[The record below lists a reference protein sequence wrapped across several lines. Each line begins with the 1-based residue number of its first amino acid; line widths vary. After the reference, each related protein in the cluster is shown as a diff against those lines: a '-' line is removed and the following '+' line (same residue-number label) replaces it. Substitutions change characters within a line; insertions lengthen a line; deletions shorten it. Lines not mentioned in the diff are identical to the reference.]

1 MAEIN
6 LPYNSTGRVAY
17 RSNLDSS
24 IVNEIFRKSD
34 ENDRYIM
41 KLINAIMGKNA
52 QWSAVITYN
61 KYDIVG
67 TGKDIYMSKRDS
79 NLNKVVT
86 NADWWE
92 KIDVGSLDVSD
103 QLTKYALK
111 EELPEWV
118 VSETEPTSKDKI
130 WIKPT
135 ASNELTELIET
146 LKSLLAPEL
155 QTLPIGAY
163 INYPTQRVIPAGFLI
178 ADGRSLKKSE
188 YPELFNVLGYVY
200 GGSGENFNLPNFSD
214 GKFMRSIGGNAAG
227 LGVVQQDAIDVNGL
241 QLRSLVTDNAGNR
254 NTYGTTSSQEYRG
267 VAYTYSNT
275 GAEIGYKSVAGKE
288 DKPIFATSK
297 PANETRPLNMSVVV
311 LIKAKD
317 VISPSAGQID
327 KTIVATEAKLG
338 VVKLKNSITAQ
349 QEDAAVTEKA
359 VKDLFSQIDLKCV
372 ARVTFSGQGSI
383 KITDSKNISTI
394 TKNGTGDY
402 TLNFITPMKDTNYYI
417 LTSVEPFN
425 TAGPNHVAHHQYL
438 GIKTDSVRIITGYGS
453 TQFADELRVQVLIF
467 SAN

>member
-6 LPYNSTGRVAY
+6 LPYNNTGRVAY

-135 ASNELTELIET
+135 ASNELTELVET
-146 LKSLLAPEL
+146 LKRLLAPEL
-155 QTLPIGAY
+155 QTLPIGSY

-178 ADGRSLKKSE
+178 ADGRSLKKAE
-188 YPELFNVLGYVY
+188 YTELFDIIGHTY
-200 GGSGENFNLPNFSD
+200 GGSGDNFSLPNFSD
-214 GKFMRSIGGNAAG
+214 GKFMRSIGGNAAA
-227 LGVVQQDAIDVNGL
+227 LGVIQQDAFQGHFHRWSDNPSTLGWAYNLQGNTSNRPGNRDTNQSPITQPMSDGVNGEP
-241 QLRSLVTDNAGNR
+241 RT
-254 NTYGTTSSQEYRG
+254 
-267 VAYTYSNT
+267 
-275 GAEIGYKSVAGKE
+275 
-288 DKPIFATSK
+288 
-297 PANETRPLNMSVVV
+297 ANETRPLNMSVVV

-327 KTIVATEAKLG
+327 KTIIATEAKAG

-359 VKDLFSQIDLKCV
+359 VKDFV
-372 ARVTFSGQGSI
+372 
-383 KITDSKNISTI
+383 NSTI
-394 TKNGTGDY
+394 TDNYVKLLGGFIMQWGKREAPNNTGK
-402 TLNFITPMKDTNYYI
+402 TIFPIA
-417 LTSVEPFN
+417 F
-425 TAGPNHVAHHQYL
+425 PNKCLHIMINQ
-438 GIKTDSVRIITGYGS
+438 YGS
-453 TQFADELRVQVLIF
+453 AAAAQPSNEQYVQDRDNAGFTRGMNTWSFYWVAF
-467 SAN
+467 GY

>member
-111 EELPEWV
+111 EELPEWI
-118 VSETEPTSKDKI
+118 VSDTEPQSKDKI

-135 ASNELTELIET
+135 ASNELTELVET
-146 LKSLLAPEL
+146 LKRLLAPEL
-155 QTLPIGAY
+155 QTLPIGSY

-188 YPELFNVLGYVY
+188 YPELFNVLGYIY

-227 LGVVQQDAIDVNGL
+227 LGVVQQDAFQGHYHKWRD
-241 QLRSLVTDNAGNR
+241 ST
-254 NTYGTTSSQEYRG
+254 
-267 VAYTYSNT
+267 
-275 GAEIGYKSVAGKE
+275 SVAGWNYN
-288 DKPIFATSK
+288 IVGNTSNHFGNRDNISAVAEPK
-297 PANETRPLNMSVVV
+297 SDGINGEPRTANETRPLNMSVVV

-327 KTIVATEAKLG
+327 KSIVATEAKAG

-359 VKDLFSQIDLKCV
+359 VSDLVETK
-372 ARVTFSGQGSI
+372 TNGSI
-383 KITDSKNISTI
+383 TDNYVKLPGGFIMQWGKREAPNNQGKTIFPIAFPNKCLHVMIT
-394 TKNGTGDY
+394 
-402 TLNFITPMKDTNYYI
+402 
-417 LTSVEPFN
+417 
-425 TAGPNHVAHHQYL
+425 Q
-438 GIKTDSVRIITGYGS
+438 YGS
-453 TQFADELRVQVLIF
+453 DYAQPSNEQYVENKDNAGFTRIMNSWHFYWIAF
-467 SAN
+467 GY

>member
-118 VSETEPTSKDKI
+118 VSETEPQSKDKI

-135 ASNELTELIET
+135 ASNELTELVET
-146 LKSLLAPEL
+146 LKRLLAPEL
-155 QTLPIGAY
+155 QTLPIGSY

-178 ADGRSLKKSE
+178 ADGRSLKKTE
-188 YPELFNVLGYVY
+188 YPELFNVLGYLY

-227 LGVVQQDAIDVNGL
+227 LGVVQQDAFQGHFHKWRD
-241 QLRSLVTDNAGNR
+241 ST
-254 NTYGTTSSQEYRG
+254 
-267 VAYTYSNT
+267 
-275 GAEIGYKSVAGKE
+275 SVAGWTYNAVGNTSNHFGTR
-288 DKPIFATSK
+288 DNSSPIAEPKSDGVNGEPRT
-297 PANETRPLNMSVVV
+297 ANETRPLNMSVVV

-327 KTIVATEAKLG
+327 KTIIATEAKAG

-359 VKDLFSQIDLKCV
+359 VKEFV
-372 ARVTFSGQGSI
+372 
-383 KITDSKNISTI
+383 NSTI
-394 TKNGTGDY
+394 TDNYVKLPGG
-402 TLNFITPMKDTNYYI
+402 FIMQWGKR
-417 LTSVEPFN
+417 E
-425 TAGPNHVAHHQYL
+425 APNNQ
-438 GIKTDSVRIITGYGS
+438 GKTIFPIAFPNKCLHIMINQYGS
-453 TQFADELRVQVLIF
+453 AAAQPSNEQYVQDRDNAGFTRGMNTWSFYWVAF
-467 SAN
+467 GY

>member
-135 ASNELTELIET
+135 ASNELTELVET
-146 LKSLLAPEL
+146 LKRLLAPEL

-214 GKFMRSIGGNAAG
+214 GKFMRSIGGNAAS
-227 LGVVQQDAIDVNGL
+227 LGVVQQDAFQGHFHKWKDSTTEAGWAYNLTGNTSNKPGTRDNISSIAEPKTDGVNGEP
-241 QLRSLVTDNAGNR
+241 RT
-254 NTYGTTSSQEYRG
+254 
-267 VAYTYSNT
+267 
-275 GAEIGYKSVAGKE
+275 
-288 DKPIFATSK
+288 
-297 PANETRPLNMSVVV
+297 ANETRPLNMSVVV

-327 KTIVATEAKLG
+327 KTIVATEAKAG

-359 VKDLFSQIDLKCV
+359 VSDLFSQIDLKCV

-383 KITDSKNISTI
+383 KIVDSKNISTI
-394 TKNGTGDY
+394 TKNGAGDY

-417 LTSVEPFN
+417 LTSLEPFN
-425 TAGPNHVAHHQYL
+425 TAGPNHVAHPQYL
-438 GIKTDSVRIITGYGS
+438 GIKTDSLRIITGYGS
-453 TQFADELRVQVLIF
+453 TQFSDELRVQVLIF

>member
-135 ASNELTELIET
+135 ASNELTELVET
-146 LKSLLAPEL
+146 LKRLLAPEL

-227 LGVVQQDAIDVNGL
+227 LGVTQQDAIRNIQGRVNTDRAQITSSNGVFKGPLISAGAGVNGSTL
-241 QLRSLVTDNAGNR
+241 GIGRDFDFDASRVVPT
-254 NTYGTTSSQEYRG
+254 
-267 VAYTYSNT
+267 
-275 GAEIGYKSVAGKE
+275 AEE
-288 DKPIFATSK
+288 
-297 PANETRPLNMSVVV
+297 NRPLNMSVVV

-327 KTIVATEAKLG
+327 KSIVATEVKAG

-359 VKDLFSQIDLKCV
+359 VREFLGDKTINENYVKLPGGFIMQWGKREAPNSSGKTIFPIAFPHKCLHVMINQFGSAAAQATNEQYVDNKDNTGFTRLMNTWSFYWV
-372 ARVTFSGQGSI
+372 AF
-383 KITDSKNISTI
+383 
-394 TKNGTGDY
+394 
-402 TLNFITPMKDTNYYI
+402 
-417 LTSVEPFN
+417 
-425 TAGPNHVAHHQYL
+425 
-438 GIKTDSVRIITGYGS
+438 GY
-453 TQFADELRVQVLIF
+453 
-467 SAN
+467 

>member
-146 LKSLLAPEL
+146 LKRLLAPEL
-155 QTLPIGAY
+155 QTLPIGSY

-188 YPELFNVLGYVY
+188 YPELFNVLGYIY

-214 GKFMRSIGGNAAG
+214 GKFMRSIGGNAAS

-241 QLRSLVTDNAGNR
+241 QLRSLVTDNVGNR

-297 PANETRPLNMSVVV
+297 PANETRPYNMSVVV

-327 KTIVATEAKLG
+327 KSIVATEAKAG

-359 VKDLFSQIDLKCV
+359 VREYIGDKTINENYTKLPGGFILQWGKREAPNNQGKTIFPIAFPNKCLHIMIN
-372 ARVTFSGQGSI
+372 Q
-383 KITDSKNISTI
+383 
-394 TKNGTGDY
+394 
-402 TLNFITPMKDTNYYI
+402 
-417 LTSVEPFN
+417 
-425 TAGPNHVAHHQYL
+425 
-438 GIKTDSVRIITGYGS
+438 YGS
-453 TQFADELRVQVLIF
+453 SAAQPSNEQYVQDRDNAGFTRGMNTWSFYWVAF
-467 SAN
+467 GY

>member
-52 QWSAVITYN
+52 QWSTVITYN

-135 ASNELTELIET
+135 ASNELTEITELVET
-146 LKSLLAPEL
+146 LKRLLAPEL

-188 YPELFNVLGYVY
+188 YLELFNVLGYVY

-227 LGVVQQDAIDVNGL
+227 LGVVQQDAFQGHFHKWKDSTTVVGWTYNAAGNTSNHFGNRDNDSAVAEPKTDGVNGEP
-241 QLRSLVTDNAGNR
+241 RT
-254 NTYGTTSSQEYRG
+254 
-267 VAYTYSNT
+267 
-275 GAEIGYKSVAGKE
+275 
-288 DKPIFATSK
+288 
-297 PANETRPLNMSVVV
+297 ANETRPLNMSVVV

-327 KTIVATEAKLG
+327 KTIVATEAKAG

-359 VKDLFSQIDLKCV
+359 VREYIGDKTVNENYTKLPGGFIIQWGKREAPNNQGKTIFPIVFPQKC
-372 ARVTFSGQGSI
+372 
-383 KITDSKNISTI
+383 
-394 TKNGTGDY
+394 
-402 TLNFITPMKDTNYYI
+402 L
-417 LTSVEPFN
+417 
-425 TAGPNHVAHHQYL
+425 HVMINQ
-438 GIKTDSVRIITGYGS
+438 YGS
-453 TQFADELRVQVLIF
+453 ASAQPSNEQYVQDRDNAGFTRGMNTWSFYWVAF
-467 SAN
+467 GY

>member
-6 LPYNSTGRVAY
+6 LPYNNTGRVAY

-135 ASNELTELIET
+135 ASNELTELVET
-146 LKSLLAPEL
+146 LKRLLAPEL

-241 QLRSLVTDNAGNR
+241 QLRSLVTDNVGNR

-275 GAEIGYKSVAGKE
+275 GAEIAYKSVAGKE

-327 KTIVATEAKLG
+327 KTIVATEAKAG

-359 VKDLFSQIDLKCV
+359 VAEAIEANKGIGVGQTWQDVKDQRQAGITYTNTTGRPIMVCIQATMNYGV
-372 ARVTFSGQGSI
+372 ATCPIFV
-383 KITDSKNISTI
+383 D
-394 TKNGTGDY
+394 
-402 TLNFITPMKDTNYYI
+402 
-417 LTSVEPFN
+417 
-425 TAGPNHVAHHQYL
+425 
-438 GIKTDSVRIITGYGS
+438 GIKVGEVWEHHAVNKVDNITFIVPNGS
-453 TQFADELRVQVLIF
+453 TYKADLTIGINTISIWSELR
-467 SAN
+467 

>member
-135 ASNELTELIET
+135 ASNELTELVET
-146 LKSLLAPEL
+146 LKRLLAPEL

-200 GGSGENFNLPNFSD
+200 GGSGENFNIPNFSD
-214 GKFMRSIGGNAAG
+214 GKFMRSIGGNAAS
-227 LGVVQQDAIDVNGL
+227 LGVVQQDAFQGHYHKWRD
-241 QLRSLVTDNAGNR
+241 ST
-254 NTYGTTSSQEYRG
+254 
-267 VAYTYSNT
+267 
-275 GAEIGYKSVAGKE
+275 SVAGW
-288 DKPIFATSK
+288 IYNIVGNTSNYFGNRDNSSAVAEPK
-297 PANETRPLNMSVVV
+297 SDGVNGEPRTANETRPLNMSVVV

-327 KTIVATEAKLG
+327 KSIVATEAKAG

-359 VKDLFSQIDLKCV
+359 VREFAGTTVTDNYVKLPGGFIIQWGKREAPNNSGKTIFPIAFPNKCLHIMIN
-372 ARVTFSGQGSI
+372 Q
-383 KITDSKNISTI
+383 
-394 TKNGTGDY
+394 
-402 TLNFITPMKDTNYYI
+402 
-417 LTSVEPFN
+417 
-425 TAGPNHVAHHQYL
+425 
-438 GIKTDSVRIITGYGS
+438 YGS
-453 TQFADELRVQVLIF
+453 AAAQPSNEQYVQDRDNAGFTRSMNTWSFYWVAF
-467 SAN
+467 GY

>member
-135 ASNELTELIET
+135 ASNELTELVET
-146 LKSLLAPEL
+146 LKRLLAPEL

-188 YPELFNVLGYVY
+188 YSELFNVLGYIY

-227 LGVVQQDAIDVNGL
+227 LGVVQQDAFQGHYHKWRD
-241 QLRSLVTDNAGNR
+241 ST
-254 NTYGTTSSQEYRG
+254 
-267 VAYTYSNT
+267 
-275 GAEIGYKSVAGKE
+275 SVAGWVYSLVGN
-288 DKPIFATSK
+288 TSNHFGNRDNASAVAEPK
-297 PANETRPLNMSVVV
+297 SDGVNGEPRTANETRPLNMSVVV

-327 KTIVATEAKLG
+327 KTIIATEAKAG
-338 VVKLKNSITAQ
+338 VVKLKNSVTAQ

-359 VKDLFSQIDLKCV
+359 VRDFVGTTVTDNYVKLPGGFIMQWGKREAPNNQGKTIFPIAFPNKC
-372 ARVTFSGQGSI
+372 
-383 KITDSKNISTI
+383 
-394 TKNGTGDY
+394 
-402 TLNFITPMKDTNYYI
+402 L
-417 LTSVEPFN
+417 
-425 TAGPNHVAHHQYL
+425 HV
-438 GIKTDSVRIITGYGS
+438 IINQYGS
-453 TQFADELRVQVLIF
+453 AAAQPSNEQYVQDKDNAGFTRGMNTWSFYWIAF
-467 SAN
+467 GY

>member
-135 ASNELTELIET
+135 ASNELTELVET
-146 LKSLLAPEL
+146 LKRLLAPEL

-214 GKFMRSIGGNAAG
+214 GKFMRSIGGEP
-227 LGVVQQDAIDVNGL
+227 
-241 QLRSLVTDNAGNR
+241 RT
-254 NTYGTTSSQEYRG
+254 
-267 VAYTYSNT
+267 
-275 GAEIGYKSVAGKE
+275 
-288 DKPIFATSK
+288 
-297 PANETRPLNMSVVV
+297 ANETRPLNMSVVV

-327 KTIVATEAKLG
+327 KTIVATEAKAG

-359 VKDLFSQIDLKCV
+359 VREFAGTTVTDNYVKLPGGFIIQWGKRETPNNQGKTIFPIAFPNKCLHIMIN
-372 ARVTFSGQGSI
+372 Q
-383 KITDSKNISTI
+383 
-394 TKNGTGDY
+394 
-402 TLNFITPMKDTNYYI
+402 
-417 LTSVEPFN
+417 
-425 TAGPNHVAHHQYL
+425 
-438 GIKTDSVRIITGYGS
+438 YGS
-453 TQFADELRVQVLIF
+453 ASAQPSNEQYVQDRDNAGFTRGMNTWSFYWVAF
-467 SAN
+467 GY

>member
-118 VSETEPTSKDKI
+118 VS
-130 WIKPT
+130 
-135 ASNELTELIET
+135 
-146 LKSLLAPEL
+146 
-155 QTLPIGAY
+155 
-163 INYPTQRVIPAGFLI
+163 
-178 ADGRSLKKSE
+178 
-188 YPELFNVLGYVY
+188 
-200 GGSGENFNLPNFSD
+200 
-214 GKFMRSIGGNAAG
+214 
-227 LGVVQQDAIDVNGL
+227 
-241 QLRSLVTDNAGNR
+241 
-254 NTYGTTSSQEYRG
+254 
-267 VAYTYSNT
+267 
-275 GAEIGYKSVAGKE
+275 
-288 DKPIFATSK
+288 
-297 PANETRPLNMSVVV
+297 
-311 LIKAKD
+311 
-317 VISPSAGQID
+317 
-327 KTIVATEAKLG
+327 
-338 VVKLKNSITAQ
+338 
-349 QEDAAVTEKA
+349 
-359 VKDLFSQIDLKCV
+359 
-372 ARVTFSGQGSI
+372 
-383 KITDSKNISTI
+383 
-394 TKNGTGDY
+394 
-402 TLNFITPMKDTNYYI
+402 
-417 LTSVEPFN
+417 
-425 TAGPNHVAHHQYL
+425 
-438 GIKTDSVRIITGYGS
+438 
-453 TQFADELRVQVLIF
+453 
-467 SAN
+467 

>member
-6 LPYNSTGRVAY
+6 LPYNNTGRVVY

-135 ASNELTELIET
+135 ASNELTELVET
-146 LKSLLAPEL
+146 LKRLLAPEL

-163 INYPTQRVIPAGFLI
+163 INYPTQKVIPAGFLI

-188 YPELFNVLGYVY
+188 YPELFNVLGYIY

-227 LGVVQQDAIDVNGL
+227 LGVVQQDAFQGHYHKWRDSTTVAGWTYTLVGNTSNHFGNRDNTSAVAEPKTDGVNGEP
-241 QLRSLVTDNAGNR
+241 RT
-254 NTYGTTSSQEYRG
+254 
-267 VAYTYSNT
+267 
-275 GAEIGYKSVAGKE
+275 
-288 DKPIFATSK
+288 
-297 PANETRPLNMSVVV
+297 ANETRPLNMSVVV

-327 KTIVATEAKLG
+327 KSIVATEAKAG

-359 VKDLFSQIDLKCV
+359 VKEFVGASQNGLGIGQTWQD
-372 ARVTFSGQGSI
+372 VTSDRQNNVIYTNTSNKTIAAKIITTRAGSSFTC
-383 KITDSKNISTI
+383 K
-394 TKNGTGDY
+394 
-402 TLNFITPMKDTNYYI
+402 YYI
-417 LTSVEPFN
+417 GDTMVFVQDSYQMYTDYDMIIPPN
-425 TAGPNHVAHHQYL
+425 TTYKIEIVGGNL
-438 GIKTDSVRIITGYGS
+438 NKWL
-453 TQFADELRVQVLIF
+453 ELK
-467 SAN
+467 

>member
-135 ASNELTELIET
+135 ASNELTELVET
-146 LKSLLAPEL
+146 LKRLLAPEL
-155 QTLPIGAY
+155 QTLPIGSY

-227 LGVVQQDAIDVNGL
+227 LGVVQQDAFQGHFHKWKDSTTVAGWTYNIVGNTSNIFGNRDNKSAVAEPKSDGVNGEP
-241 QLRSLVTDNAGNR
+241 RT
-254 NTYGTTSSQEYRG
+254 
-267 VAYTYSNT
+267 
-275 GAEIGYKSVAGKE
+275 
-288 DKPIFATSK
+288 
-297 PANETRPLNMSVVV
+297 ANETRPLNMSVVV

-317 VISPSAGQID
+317 VNTPTAGQID
-327 KTIVATEAKLG
+327 KTILATEAKAG

-359 VKDLFSQIDLKCV
+359 VREFAGTTVADNYVKLPGGFIMQWGKRETPNNQGKTIFPIAFPNKCLHIMIN
-372 ARVTFSGQGSI
+372 Q
-383 KITDSKNISTI
+383 
-394 TKNGTGDY
+394 
-402 TLNFITPMKDTNYYI
+402 
-417 LTSVEPFN
+417 
-425 TAGPNHVAHHQYL
+425 
-438 GIKTDSVRIITGYGS
+438 YGS
-453 TQFADELRVQVLIF
+453 AAAQPSNEQYVTDKDNAGFTRGMNTWSFYWVAF
-467 SAN
+467 GY

>member
-135 ASNELTELIET
+135 ASNELTELVET
-146 LKSLLAPEL
+146 LKRLLAPEL
-155 QTLPIGAY
+155 QTLPIGSY

-188 YPELFNVLGYVY
+188 YPELFNVLGYIY

-227 LGVVQQDAIDVNGL
+227 LGVVQQDAFQGHYHKWRD
-241 QLRSLVTDNAGNR
+241 ST
-254 NTYGTTSSQEYRG
+254 
-267 VAYTYSNT
+267 
-275 GAEIGYKSVAGKE
+275 SVAGWVYSLVGN
-288 DKPIFATSK
+288 TSNYFGNRDNTSAVAEPK
-297 PANETRPLNMSVVV
+297 SDGVNGEPRTANETRPLNMSVVV

-327 KTIVATEAKLG
+327 KTIVATEAKAG

-359 VKDLFSQIDLKCV
+359 VREFAGTTVTDNYVKLPGGFIMQWGKREVPNNTGKTLFPIAFPNKCLHVMVNQFGSAAAQPSNEQYVQDRDNAGFTRGMNTWSFYWV
-372 ARVTFSGQGSI
+372 AF
-383 KITDSKNISTI
+383 
-394 TKNGTGDY
+394 
-402 TLNFITPMKDTNYYI
+402 
-417 LTSVEPFN
+417 
-425 TAGPNHVAHHQYL
+425 
-438 GIKTDSVRIITGYGS
+438 GY
-453 TQFADELRVQVLIF
+453 
-467 SAN
+467 

>member
-135 ASNELTELIET
+135 ASNELTELVET
-146 LKSLLAPEL
+146 LKRLLAPEL

-188 YPELFNVLGYVY
+188 YPELFNVLGYIY

-227 LGVVQQDAIDVNGL
+227 LGVVQQDEIKSHSHSIGQQPGVGQSNNG
-241 QLRSLVTDNAGNR
+241 
-254 NTYGTTSSQEYRG
+254 GTGGFVGQNSYMQSG
-267 VAYTYSNT
+267 MT
-275 GAEIGYKSVAGKE
+275 GG
-288 DKPIFATSK
+288 
-297 PANETRPLNMSVVV
+297 NETRPLNMSVVV

-327 KTIVATEAKLG
+327 KSIVATEAKAG

-359 VKDLFSQIDLKCV
+359 VREYIGDKTINENYTKLSGGFIMQWGKREAPNNQGKTIFPIAFPNKCLHIMIN
-372 ARVTFSGQGSI
+372 Q
-383 KITDSKNISTI
+383 
-394 TKNGTGDY
+394 
-402 TLNFITPMKDTNYYI
+402 
-417 LTSVEPFN
+417 
-425 TAGPNHVAHHQYL
+425 
-438 GIKTDSVRIITGYGS
+438 YGS
-453 TQFADELRVQVLIF
+453 AAAQPSNEQYVQDRDNAGFTRGMNTWSFYWVAF
-467 SAN
+467 GY

>member
-1 MAEIN
+1 MFNNEPVYTFN
-6 LPYNSTGRVAY
+6 ELTDVGV
-17 RSNLDSS
+17 SS
-24 IVNEIFRKSD
+24 VP
-34 ENDRYIM
+34 
-41 KLINAIMGKNA
+41 
-52 QWSAVITYN
+52 
-61 KYDIVG
+61 
-67 TGKDIYMSKRDS
+67 
-79 NLNKVVT
+79 LNKVVFIKST
-86 NADWWE
+86 GITYLKVKKVTDANTTVQAA
-92 KIDVGSLDVSD
+92 IDSG
-103 QLTKYALK
+103 ALEPK
-111 EELPEWV
+111 REYV
-118 VSETEPTSKDKI
+118 ISETEPTNKDTI

-135 ASNELTELIET
+135 ASNELTELVET
-146 LKSLLAPEL
+146 LKRLLAPEL

-188 YPELFNVLGYVY
+188 YLELFNVLGYVY

-275 GAEIGYKSVAGKE
+275 GAEIAYKSVAGKE

-297 PANETRPLNMSVVV
+297 PANETRPLNMSVVI

-327 KTIVATEAKLG
+327 KSIVATEAKAG

-359 VKDLFSQIDLKCV
+359 VREYIGDKTINENYTKLPGGFILQWGKREAPNNQGKTIFPIAFPNKCLHIMIN
-372 ARVTFSGQGSI
+372 Q
-383 KITDSKNISTI
+383 
-394 TKNGTGDY
+394 
-402 TLNFITPMKDTNYYI
+402 
-417 LTSVEPFN
+417 
-425 TAGPNHVAHHQYL
+425 
-438 GIKTDSVRIITGYGS
+438 YGS
-453 TQFADELRVQVLIF
+453 AAAQPSNEQYVQDRDNAGFTRGMNTWSFYWVAF
-467 SAN
+467 GY

>member
-6 LPYNSTGRVAY
+6 LPYNNTGRVVY

-24 IVNEIFRKSD
+24 IVNEIFRKSN

-135 ASNELTELIET
+135 ASNELTELVET
-146 LKSLLAPEL
+146 LKRLLAPEL
-155 QTLPIGAY
+155 QTLPIGSY

-188 YPELFNVLGYVY
+188 YPELFNVLGYIY

-227 LGVVQQDAIDVNGL
+227 LGVVQQDAFQGHYHKWRDSTTVAGWTYNSVGNTSNHFGNRDNVSAVAEPKSDGVNGEP
-241 QLRSLVTDNAGNR
+241 RT
-254 NTYGTTSSQEYRG
+254 
-267 VAYTYSNT
+267 
-275 GAEIGYKSVAGKE
+275 
-288 DKPIFATSK
+288 
-297 PANETRPLNMSVVV
+297 ANETRPLNMSVVV

-327 KTIVATEAKLG
+327 KTIIATEAKAG

-349 QEDAAVTEKA
+349 QEDAAVSEKA
-359 VKDLFSQIDLKCV
+359 VANIVSIGINQTWQDMTSQRQKDIIYTNTTGRPIMVNVTGVINNSSEDIQLSIDNTIVQKINIGSRSGYVCAVVPAGATYKVTTSSNSQINPATFKWLELK
-372 ARVTFSGQGSI
+372 
-383 KITDSKNISTI
+383 
-394 TKNGTGDY
+394 
-402 TLNFITPMKDTNYYI
+402 
-417 LTSVEPFN
+417 
-425 TAGPNHVAHHQYL
+425 
-438 GIKTDSVRIITGYGS
+438 
-453 TQFADELRVQVLIF
+453 
-467 SAN
+467 

>member
-6 LPYNSTGRVAY
+6 LPYNNTGRVVY

-130 WIKPT
+130 WIKPEIT
-135 ASNELTELIET
+135 NLPELVET
-146 LKSLLAPEL
+146 LKRLLAPEL

-227 LGVVQQDAIDVNGL
+227 LGVVQQDAINTKNL
-241 QLRSLVTDNAGNR
+241 QIRSITTDNVGTR
-254 NTYGTTSSQEYRG
+254 YIYGTNTTSDFRG
-267 VAYTYSNT
+267 VAFTYSNT
-275 GAEIGYKSVAGKE
+275 GTDLEYKSVAGK
-288 DKPIFATSK
+288 DNADIFSSTKKAD
-297 PANETRPLNMSVVV
+297 ETRPLNMSVVV

-327 KTIVATEAKLG
+327 KTIVATEAKAG

-359 VKDLFSQIDLKCV
+359 VNDLFSQIDLKCV

-383 KITDSKNISTI
+383 KIVDSKNISTI
-394 TKNGTGDY
+394 TKNGAGDY

-417 LTSVEPFN
+417 LTSLEPFN
-425 TAGPNHVAHHQYL
+425 TAGPNHVAHPQYQ
-438 GIKTDSVRIITGYGS
+438 GIKRDSLRIITGYGATS
-453 TQFADELRVQVLIF
+453 FSDELRVQVLIF

>member
-6 LPYNSTGRVAY
+6 LPYNNTGRVVY

-135 ASNELTELIET
+135 ASNELTELVET
-146 LKSLLAPEL
+146 LKRLLAPEL
-155 QTLPIGAY
+155 QTLPIGSY

-188 YPELFNVLGYVY
+188 YPELFNVLGYIY

-227 LGVVQQDAIDVNGL
+227 LGVVQKDAFQGHYHKWRDSTTVAGWAYNLVGNTSNNFGNRDNTSAVAEPKSDGVNGEP
-241 QLRSLVTDNAGNR
+241 RT
-254 NTYGTTSSQEYRG
+254 
-267 VAYTYSNT
+267 
-275 GAEIGYKSVAGKE
+275 
-288 DKPIFATSK
+288 
-297 PANETRPLNMSVVV
+297 ANETRPLNMSVVV

-327 KTIVATEAKLG
+327 KTIVATEAKAG

-359 VKDLFSQIDLKCV
+359 VKDFV
-372 ARVTFSGQGSI
+372 
-383 KITDSKNISTI
+383 NSTI
-394 TKNGTGDY
+394 TDNYVKLPGG
-402 TLNFITPMKDTNYYI
+402 FIMQWGKRE
-417 LTSVEPFN
+417 V
-425 TAGPNHVAHHQYL
+425 PNNQGKTIFPIVFPQKCLHVMINQ
-438 GIKTDSVRIITGYGS
+438 YGS
-453 TQFADELRVQVLIF
+453 ASAQPSNEQYVQDRDNAGFTRGMNTWSFYWVAF
-467 SAN
+467 GY

>member
-6 LPYNSTGRVAY
+6 LPYNNTGRVVY

-111 EELPEWV
+111 EDLPEWV

-135 ASNELTELIET
+135 ASNELTELVET
-146 LKSLLAPEL
+146 LKRLLAPEL

-163 INYPTQRVIPAGFLI
+163 INYTTQRVIPAGFLI

-227 LGVVQQDAIDVNGL
+227 LGVVQQDAFQGHFHKWRDSATADGWSYNIAGNT
-241 QLRSLVTDNAGNR
+241 SNHFGNR
-254 NTYGTTSSQEYRG
+254 NNISAVAEPKSDG
-267 VAYTYSNT
+267 VNGEPRT
-275 GAEIGYKSVAGKE
+275 
-288 DKPIFATSK
+288 
-297 PANETRPLNMSVVV
+297 ANETRPLNMSVVV

-327 KTIVATEAKLG
+327 KSIVATEAKAG

-359 VKDLFSQIDLKCV
+359 VREFAGTTVTDNYVNLPGGFIVQWGKREAPNNQGKTIFPIAFPNKCLHIMIN
-372 ARVTFSGQGSI
+372 Q
-383 KITDSKNISTI
+383 
-394 TKNGTGDY
+394 
-402 TLNFITPMKDTNYYI
+402 
-417 LTSVEPFN
+417 
-425 TAGPNHVAHHQYL
+425 
-438 GIKTDSVRIITGYGS
+438 YGS
-453 TQFADELRVQVLIF
+453 AAAQPSNEQYVQDKDNAGFTRGMNTWSFYWVAF
-467 SAN
+467 GY

>member
-6 LPYNSTGRVAY
+6 LPYNNTGRVVY

-130 WIKPT
+130 WIKP
-135 ASNELTELIET
+135 SNELTELVET
-146 LKSLLAPEL
+146 LKRLLAPEL
-155 QTLPIGAY
+155 QTLPIGSY

-188 YPELFNVLGYVY
+188 YPELFNVLGYIY

-227 LGVVQQDAIDVNGL
+227 LGVVQKDAFQGHYHKWRDSTTVAGWAYNLVGNTSNNFGNRDNTSAVAEPKSDGVNGEP
-241 QLRSLVTDNAGNR
+241 RT
-254 NTYGTTSSQEYRG
+254 
-267 VAYTYSNT
+267 
-275 GAEIGYKSVAGKE
+275 
-288 DKPIFATSK
+288 
-297 PANETRPLNMSVVV
+297 ANETRPLNMSVVV

-327 KTIVATEAKLG
+327 KTIVATE
-338 VVKLKNSITAQ
+338 Q

-359 VKDLFSQIDLKCV
+359 VKDFV
-372 ARVTFSGQGSI
+372 
-383 KITDSKNISTI
+383 NSTI
-394 TKNGTGDY
+394 TDNYVKLPGG
-402 TLNFITPMKDTNYYI
+402 FIMQWGKRE
-417 LTSVEPFN
+417 V
-425 TAGPNHVAHHQYL
+425 PNNKGKTIFPIVFPQKCLHVMINQ
-438 GIKTDSVRIITGYGS
+438 YGS
-453 TQFADELRVQVLIF
+453 ASAQPSNEQYVQDRDNAGFTRGMNTWSFYWVAF
-467 SAN
+467 GY

>member
-86 NADWWE
+86 NTDWWE

-135 ASNELTELIET
+135 ASNELTEFVET
-146 LKSLLAPEL
+146 LKRLLAPEL

-227 LGVVQQDAIDVNGL
+227 LGVVQQDAFQGHYHKWKDSTTVAGWTYNAAGNTSNHVGTRDNSSPIAEPKTDGVNGEP
-241 QLRSLVTDNAGNR
+241 RT
-254 NTYGTTSSQEYRG
+254 
-267 VAYTYSNT
+267 
-275 GAEIGYKSVAGKE
+275 
-288 DKPIFATSK
+288 
-297 PANETRPLNMSVVV
+297 ANETRPLNMSVVV

-327 KTIVATEAKLG
+327 KTIVATEAKAG

-359 VKDLFSQIDLKCV
+359 VREFAGTTVTDNYVKLPGGFIIQWGKREVPNNQGKTIFPIAFPHKC
-372 ARVTFSGQGSI
+372 
-383 KITDSKNISTI
+383 
-394 TKNGTGDY
+394 
-402 TLNFITPMKDTNYYI
+402 L
-417 LTSVEPFN
+417 
-425 TAGPNHVAHHQYL
+425 HVMINQ
-438 GIKTDSVRIITGYGS
+438 YGS
-453 TQFADELRVQVLIF
+453 DYAQPSNEQYVHDKDNAGFTRGVNIWSFYWVAF
-467 SAN
+467 GY

>member
-135 ASNELTELIET
+135 ASNELTELVET
-146 LKSLLAPEL
+146 LKRLLAPEL

-241 QLRSLVTDNAGNR
+241 QLRSLVTDNVGNR

-275 GAEIGYKSVAGKE
+275 GAEIAYKSVAGKE

-327 KTIVATEAKLG
+327 KSIVATEAKAG

-359 VKDLFSQIDLKCV
+359 VKEFVGSSQNGLGIEQAWQD
-372 ARVTFSGQGSI
+372 VTSDRQNNVIYTNTSNKTI
-383 KITDSKNISTI
+383 AAKII
-394 TKNGTGDY
+394 TTRAANSFTCK
-402 TLNFITPMKDTNYYI
+402 YYI
-417 LTSVEPFN
+417 GDTMVFVQDSYQMYTDYDMIIPPN
-425 TAGPNHVAHHQYL
+425 TTYKIEIVGGNL
-438 GIKTDSVRIITGYGS
+438 NKWL
-453 TQFADELRVQVLIF
+453 ELR
-467 SAN
+467 

>member
-135 ASNELTELIET
+135 ASNELTELVET
-146 LKSLLAPEL
+146 LKRLLAPEL
-155 QTLPIGAY
+155 QTLPIGSY

-188 YPELFNVLGYVY
+188 YPELFNVLGYIY
-200 GGSGENFNLPNFSD
+200 GGSGENFNLPNFAD

-227 LGVVQQDAIDVNGL
+227 LGVVQQDAFQGHFHKWRDSTTVVGWTYNVVGNTSNHFGNRDNASAVAEPKSDGVNGEP
-241 QLRSLVTDNAGNR
+241 RT
-254 NTYGTTSSQEYRG
+254 
-267 VAYTYSNT
+267 
-275 GAEIGYKSVAGKE
+275 
-288 DKPIFATSK
+288 
-297 PANETRPLNMSVVV
+297 ANETRPLNMSVVV

-327 KTIVATEAKLG
+327 KSIVATEAKAG

-359 VKDLFSQIDLKCV
+359 VREFAGTTVTDNYVKLPGGFIMQWGKREAPNNSGKTIFPIAFPNKCLHV
-372 ARVTFSGQGSI
+372 
-383 KITDSKNISTI
+383 
-394 TKNGTGDY
+394 
-402 TLNFITPMKDTNYYI
+402 M
-417 LTSVEPFN
+417 LT
-425 TAGPNHVAHHQYL
+425 Q
-438 GIKTDSVRIITGYGS
+438 YGS
-453 TQFADELRVQVLIF
+453 GYAQPTNEQYVQDKDNAGFTRGMNTWSFYWVAF
-467 SAN
+467 GY

>member
-79 NLNKVVT
+79 NLNNVVT

-135 ASNELTELIET
+135 ASNELTELVET
-146 LKSLLAPEL
+146 LKRLLAPEL

-227 LGVVQQDAIDVNGL
+227 LGVVQQDAFQGHFHKWRD
-241 QLRSLVTDNAGNR
+241 ST
-254 NTYGTTSSQEYRG
+254 
-267 VAYTYSNT
+267 
-275 GAEIGYKSVAGKE
+275 SVAGWAYS
-288 DKPIFATSK
+288 ITGNTSNHFGNRDNASAVAEPK
-297 PANETRPLNMSVVV
+297 SDGVNGEPRTANETRPLNMSVVV

-327 KTIVATEAKLG
+327 KSIVATEVKAG

-359 VKDLFSQIDLKCV
+359 VREFAGITVTDNYVKLPGGFIMQWGKREVPNNQGKTIFPIAFPNKCLHIMIN
-372 ARVTFSGQGSI
+372 Q
-383 KITDSKNISTI
+383 
-394 TKNGTGDY
+394 
-402 TLNFITPMKDTNYYI
+402 
-417 LTSVEPFN
+417 
-425 TAGPNHVAHHQYL
+425 
-438 GIKTDSVRIITGYGS
+438 YGS
-453 TQFADELRVQVLIF
+453 AAAAQPSNEQYVQDKDNAGFTRGMNTWSFYWVAF
-467 SAN
+467 GY

>member
-135 ASNELTELIET
+135 ASNELTELTELVET
-146 LKSLLAPEL
+146 LKRLLAPEL

-188 YPELFNVLGYVY
+188 YLELFNVLGYVY

-227 LGVVQQDAIDVNGL
+227 LGVVQQDAFQGHFHKWKDSTTVVGWTYNAAGNTSNYFGNRDNASAVAEPKTDGVNGEP
-241 QLRSLVTDNAGNR
+241 RT
-254 NTYGTTSSQEYRG
+254 
-267 VAYTYSNT
+267 
-275 GAEIGYKSVAGKE
+275 
-288 DKPIFATSK
+288 
-297 PANETRPLNMSVVV
+297 ANETRPLNMSVVV

-327 KTIVATEAKLG
+327 KTIVATEAKAG

-359 VKDLFSQIDLKCV
+359 VREYIGDKTVNENYTKLPGGFIIQWGKREAPNNQGKTIFPIVFPQKC
-372 ARVTFSGQGSI
+372 
-383 KITDSKNISTI
+383 
-394 TKNGTGDY
+394 
-402 TLNFITPMKDTNYYI
+402 L
-417 LTSVEPFN
+417 
-425 TAGPNHVAHHQYL
+425 HVMINQ
-438 GIKTDSVRIITGYGS
+438 YGS
-453 TQFADELRVQVLIF
+453 AAAQPSNEQYVQDRDNAGFTRGMNTWSFYWVAF
-467 SAN
+467 GY